1 MCWTGLKIKNIADI
15 YWVILYKYPALLI
28 SLKLLQYLYIVDYAK
43 AHLKIPLSNNK
54 QIGDSEPF
62 VASIN
67 KTLTL
72 LNSDIFNRDCLQ

>member
-1 MCWTGLKIKNIADI
+1 
-15 YWVILYKYPALLI
+15 LYL
-28 SLKLLQYLYIVDYAK
+28 VDYAK
-43 AHLKIPLSNNK
+43 SHLKIPLSTNK

-62 VASIN
+62 AASIN

>member
-1 MCWTGLKIKNIADI
+1 M
-15 YWVILYKYPALLI
+15 
-28 SLKLLQYLYIVDYAK
+28 VDYYK
-43 AHLKIPLSNNK
+43 ANLKIPLSTNK
-54 QIGDSEPF
+54 QIGDSKPF